1 MARAQDELDRV
12 IGTANDRL
20 VTVADKA
27 DLPYM
32 NALINVR
39 SLIDNKKLK
48 LLTINLMRPIPIKNL
63 ARKYH
68 KESSKHQYF
77 ASNFRIKKESTFGR
91 N

>member
-1 MARAQDELDRV
+1 MAKAQDELDRV

-20 VTVADKA
+20 VTVVDKA

-48 LLTINLMRPIPIKNL
+48 LLNLMRPIPIKNL

-68 KESSKHQYF
+68 KESSKHQNF
-77 ASNFRIKKESTFGR
+77 ASNFMIKKESTFGR

>member
-1 MARAQDELDRV
+1 MAKAQDELDRV

-63 ARKYH
+63 AGK
-68 KESSKHQYF
+68 SSRHQNSTSSF
-77 ASNFRIKKESTFGR
+77 WLKKELTFV
-91 N
+91 